1 MTRLVVLLALFFPAS
16 AGASFVFFQTPS
28 HNIGCVYSSSPA
40 SLRCDIRSGLRPRP
54 PRPGNCDVDWGD
66 SYGLGAT
73 GRATITCHGDTAIDR
88 NSRILRYGSTWK
100 RGARSGGRQHKIRLY
115 TATRLSELFADAGL
129 VVEQAFDGFH
139 DRPLGRT
146 SSEMLL
152 VARKE

>member
-16 AGASFVFFQTPS
+16 AGASFVYFHTPS

-100 RGARSGGRQHKIRLY
+100 RGAFTCRSKATGLRCRNRSGHGFFMSRQRSY
-115 TATRLSELFADAGL
+115 RF
-129 VVEQAFDGFH
+129 
-139 DRPLGRT
+139 
-146 SSEMLL
+146 
-152 VARKE
+152 

>member
-1 MTRLVVLLALFFPAS
+1 VTRLVVLLALFFPAS

-100 RGARSGGRQHKIRLY
+100 RGAFTCRSKATGLRCHNRSGHGFFMSRQRSY
-115 TATRLSELFADAGL
+115 RF
-129 VVEQAFDGFH
+129 
-139 DRPLGRT
+139 
-146 SSEMLL
+146 
-152 VARKE
+152 